1 MEIVGNSSLW
11 VEKFRP
17 KTVNDLILPETVK
30 QYFQKL
36 VDEGEVPNILLAG
49 RAGLG
54 KTSIALA
61 LCNVIKADKL
71 YINASIENSI
81 DTVRYK
87 VQQFAMT
94 SSFLDGKKIVILDE
108 LDRMQAGQD
117 ALKAL
122 IEQTES
128 NCRFII
134 ITNNLSKIIEPIKS
148 RTHYIDFNWPKKDQ
162 KELMVNYFKRICWI
176 LDEEKINYNKKVLA
190 EYVQKM
196 YPDFRKTLNELQ
208 KFVQMHGE
216 VTDKIFSSMDDG
228 QFNSLT
234 TELKNKKFNNVRK
247 IATEL
252 DPDSFY
258 GTFYHEID
266 NLLEDKCKPDIIM
279 LLAQYAYESSL
290 SVNKEITLVACLVQI
305 MRNSIWK

>member
-1 MEIVGNSSLW
+1 MEFVGNSSLW
-11 VEKFRP
+11 VEKYRP
-17 KTVNDLILPETVK
+17 KTVKDLILPESVK
-30 QYFQKL
+30 IYFEKI
-36 VDEGEVPNILLAG
+36 VSEKEIPNILLAG

-54 KTSIALA
+54 KTSIAMA
-61 LCNVIKADKL
+61 MCNVLEADKL

-94 SSFLDGKKIVILDE
+94 SSFSDGKKIVILDE

-162 KELMVNYFKRICWI
+162 KELMIAYFKRICWI
-176 LDEEKINYNKKVLA
+176 LTQEKIEYNKKVLA

-228 QFNSLT
+228 QINLLT

>member
-1 MEIVGNSSLW
+1 MEFVGNSSLW
-11 VEKFRP
+11 VEKYRP
-17 KTVNDLILPETVK
+17 KTVKDLILPESVK
-30 QYFQKL
+30 SYFEKI
-36 VDEGEVPNILLAG
+36 VAEKEIPNILLAG

-54 KTSIALA
+54 KTSIAMA
-61 LCNVIKADKL
+61 MCNVLGADKL

-94 SSFLDGKKIVILDE
+94 SSFSDGKKIVILDE

-162 KELMVNYFKRICWI
+162 KELMIAYFKRICWI
-176 LDEEKINYNKKVLA
+176 LSQENIEFNKKVLA

-228 QFNSLT
+228 QFSSLT

-247 IATEL
+247 IATDI

-258 GTFYHEID
+258 GTFYQEID
-266 NLLEDKCKPDIIM
+266 SLLEDKCKPDIVM
-279 LLAQYAYESSL
+279 LLAQYAYESAL

>member
-1 MEIVGNSSLW
+1 MELIGNSSLW
-11 VEKFRP
+11 VEKYRP
-17 KTVNDLILPETVK
+17 QTVKDLILPETVK
-30 QYFQKL
+30 NYFFKL
-36 VDEGEVPNILLAG
+36 VEEQEIPNILLAG

-54 KTSIALA
+54 KTSIAFA
-61 LCNVIKADKL
+61 LCNVLKADKL

-81 DTVRYK
+81 DVVRYK

-94 SSFLDGKKIVILDE
+94 SSFSDGKKIVILDE

-134 ITNNLSKIIEPIKS
+134 ITNNLAKIIEPIKS
-148 RTHYIDFNWPKKDQ
+148 RTHYIDFNWQKKEQ
-162 KELMVNYFKRICWI
+162 QALMLSYFKRICWI
-176 LDEEKINYNKKVLA
+176 LDQENVKYDKKVLA

-208 KFVQMHGE
+208 KFVQMQGE
-216 VTDKIFSSMDDG
+216 VSDKIFNSMDDS

-247 IATEL
+247 IATDL
-252 DPDSFY
+252 DPDQFY
-258 GTFYHEID
+258 MTFYREID
-266 NLLEDKCKPDIIM
+266 LLLVDSCKADIIL
-279 LLAQYAYESSL
+279 LLAQYSYESAL
-290 SVNKEITLVACLVQI
+290 TVNKEITLTAALVQI
-305 MRNSIWK
+305 MRTAIWK

>member
-1 MEIVGNSSLW
+1 MEFIGNSSLW
-11 VEKFRP
+11 VEKYRP
-17 KTVNDLILPETVK
+17 KTVKDLILPESVK
-30 QYFQKL
+30 IYFEKI
-36 VDEGEVPNILLAG
+36 VSEKEIPNILLAG

-54 KTSIALA
+54 KTSIAMA
-61 LCNVIKADKL
+61 MCNVLEADKL

-94 SSFLDGKKIVILDE
+94 SSFSDGKKIVILDE

-266 NLLEDKCKPDIIM
+266 NLLEDSSKPDAILI
-279 LLAQYAYESSL
+279 LGQYAYESAL
-290 SVNKEITLVACLVQI
+290 SVNKEITLVSCLVQL
-305 MRNSIWK
+305 MRNLKWK